1 MPEYPEFRPSWPH
14 PRLYAGLNSMP
25 VNSDEMNSSGLNTEL
40 FAVRWNEFPFGRPT
54 VMAPTTNLDPNLPN
68 DAGQTVDAWVVKE
81 NRTLHVARE
90 RNRERASG
98 FRGTLDE

>member
-14 PRLYAGLNSMP
+14 PPLFAGVNSMP
-25 VNSDEMNSSGLNTEL
+25 MNGDELNSSGLNTEL
-40 FAVRWNEFPFGRPT
+40 FVTPWNEYPFGRPT
-54 VMAPTTNLDPNLPN
+54 VMAAASNPDPNLPS
-68 DAGQTVDAWVVKE
+68 DAGQTVDAWVAKE
-81 NRTLHVARE
+81 KLTVSVPRD